1 MLSKLSDPPKP
12 GNPASPPQSAP
23 APATAESLSRIA
35 VFAVL
40 AVVFLIRLA
49 HLSSA
54 MVSPLTYQPGPDED
68 YYRRFGLAI
77 AFGQDQNSP
86 EFTFMDPAY
95 GYILG
100 AIFRAVGPNLF
111 VVYLLQVL
119 LDTATAY
126 GVLKIGRL
134 LGRPRA
140 GLAGALLYGLTS
152 TAVMFCTTLLKEVW
166 VTAFLTWWV
175 VGALTVIRSPR
186 QRTWLLFGLYCGLGV
201 GLRST
206 LLLLGLVGV
215 FLPLW
220 SDQQAAAREVGL
232 GMRHWAGTAAL
243 LACGIV
249 VALAPWSLRNHAA
262 YGSFSPL
269 PHNGGIILHQIY
281 NDQNPRA
288 EIWVPPFVS
297 YLNPSEIWRGYAA
310 EVNRR
315 AGYQLSPAEVD
326 SYWQQEALTFI
337 DTHHEQVL
345 GDVLRKSLGWLS
357 NAELA
362 NNRSDVEERMFSPV
376 LAWLPSPAAWLLAM
390 GLAGLVWFALEDRRW
405 PIIAVPIVLAWFTMA
420 VFFAES
426 RFRLHAMP
434 MLAFCSGVWIDNLA
448 RGLRGVDKRRV
459 AAFVGLAAVLVTTS
473 LLLGSRATPVAVQWD
488 RIAWGYINM
497 GKIPE
502 AQAVAERVSKEQP
515 NNAPIFE
522 ALGYINVARQHY
534 DDAAR
539 ALQHAIELRP
549 GSHVAH
555 YNLART
561 YLALGDRKRAAEEA
575 GIAVNLYP
583 SPDYQA
589 LVNQIEAG
597 S

>member
-1 MLSKLSDPPKP
+1 MSGTAPTR
-12 GNPASPPQSAP
+12 PA
-23 APATAESLSRIA
+23 AESLSRIA
-35 VFAVL
+35 IFATL
-40 AVVFLIRLA
+40 ALVFLVRLA

-77 AFGQDQNSP
+77 ALGQDSNSP

-100 AIFRAVGPNLF
+100 ALFRLVGPNLF

-126 GVLKIGRL
+126 GILTIGRQ

-140 GLAGALLYGLTS
+140 GLVGALLYGLTA

-175 VGALTVIRSPR
+175 VGALAVIRSP
-186 QRTWLLFGLYCGLGV
+186 QKWTWLLFGLYSGLGV

-206 LLLLGLVGV
+206 LLLLGIACVL
-215 FLPLW
+215 LPLW
-220 SDQQAAAREVGL
+220 SEQQALAREAGIGL
-232 GMRHWAGTAAL
+232 RHWAARAAL
-243 LACGIV
+243 LGCGLL
-249 VALAPWSLRNHAA
+249 VALLPWSLRNDRA
-262 YGSFSPL
+262 YGSLSPL
-269 PHNGGIILHQIY
+269 PHNGGIVLQQIY
-281 NDQNPRA
+281 NEQNPHA
-288 EIWVPPFVS
+288 EIWIPPFVS
-297 YLNPSEIWRGYAA
+297 YLHPSEIWRGYAA
-310 EVNRR
+310 EASRR
-315 AGYQLSPAEVD
+315 TGYRLSPVEVD
-326 SYWQQEALTFI
+326 HYWQQEALAFI
-337 DTHHEQVL
+337 DTHHELVL

-362 NNRSDVEERMFSPV
+362 NNRSDAEERMFSPV
-376 LAWLPSPAAWLLAM
+376 LAALPAPAAWLLAM
-390 GLAGLVWFALEDRRW
+390 GLAGLVWLALEERRW
-405 PIIAVPIVLAWFTMA
+405 PIVAVPIALAWLTMA

-426 RFRLHAMP
+426 RFRFHATP
-434 MLAFCSGVWIDNLA
+434 MLALCSGVWIDQVVRHFRA
-448 RGLRGVDKRRV
+448 ADKRQTAV
-459 AAFVGLAAVLVTTS
+459 FVGLAAVIATLS
-473 LLLGSRATPVAVQWD
+473 LLLGSRTPPVPVQWD

-502 AQAVAERVSKEQP
+502 AQAVAERVSREQP

-522 ALGYINVARQHY
+522 ALGYTDVARQHY
-534 DDAAR
+534 DDAAQ

-549 GSHVAH
+549 KSHLAH
-555 YNLART
+555 YNLARV
-561 YLALGDRKRAAEEA
+561 YLALGDRTRAAEEA
-575 GIAVNLYP
+575 GIAVSLNP
-583 SPDYQA
+583 APDYQA
-589 LVNQIEAG
+589 LLNQIEAG

>member
-1 MLSKLSDPPKP
+1 MPDRERFPL
-12 GNPASPPQSAP
+12 PAAAETRSI
-23 APATAESLSRIA
+23 AESMSRIA
-35 VFAVL
+35 VFGVL
-40 AVVFLIRLA
+40 ALVFLIRLA

-54 MVSPLTYQPGPDED
+54 MVSPLTYQLGPDED

-77 AFGQDQNSP
+77 ALGQDSNSP

-100 AIFRAVGPNLF
+100 AIFRVLGPNLF
-111 VVYLLQVL
+111 VVYLLQVV

-126 GVLKIGRL
+126 GILRIGRQ

-140 GLAGALLYGLTS
+140 GLVGALLYGLTS
-152 TAVMFCTTLLKEVW
+152 TAIMFCTTLLKEVW

-175 VGALTVIRSPR
+175 VGALTLIRSPR
-186 QRTWLLFGLYCGLGV
+186 RWTWFLFGIYSGIGV

-206 LLLLGLVGV
+206 VLLLGVAAVL
-215 FLPLW
+215 LPLW
-220 SDQQAAAREVGL
+220 SDQQAAARKVGA
-232 GMRHWAGTAAL
+232 GVRHWAAHAAL
-243 LACGIV
+243 IICGMV
-249 VALAPWSLRNHAA
+249 VALLPWSLRNHAA
-262 YGSFSPL
+262 YGSLSPL
-269 PHNGGIILHQIY
+269 PHNGGIVLQQIY
-281 NDQNPRA
+281 NDQNPHA
-288 EIWVPPFVS
+288 EIWIPPFVS
-297 YLNPSEIWRGYAA
+297 YLHPSEIWRGYAA

-315 AGYQLSPAEVD
+315 AGYQLSPSEVD
-326 SYWQQEALTFI
+326 HYWQQEALTYI
-337 DTHHEQVL
+337 DAHPEKVL

-376 LAWLPSPAAWLLAM
+376 LAALPAPAAWLLAM
-390 GLAGLVWFALEDRRW
+390 GLAGLVWLAREDRRW

-426 RFRLHAMP
+426 RFRFHATP
-434 MLAFCSGVWIDNLA
+434 MLACCSGIWIDQVVGYA
-448 RGLRGVDKRRV
+448 STPRKRQT
-459 AAFVGLAAVLVTTS
+459 ALFVGLAAVIATMS
-473 LLLGSRATPVAVQWD
+473 LLLGSRTPPVPVQWD

-502 AQAVAERVSKEQP
+502 AQAIAERVSKEQP

-522 ALGYINVARQHY
+522 ALGYTAVAQQHY
-534 DDAAR
+534 DDAAH

-555 YNLART
+555 YNLARV
-561 YLALGDRKRAAEEA
+561 YLAIGDHKRAAEEA
-575 GIAVNLYP
+575 GIAVNLNP

-589 LVNQIEAG
+589 LLNQIEAG

>member
-1 MLSKLSDPPKP
+1 MP
-12 GNPASPPQSAP
+12 GATETRS
-23 APATAESLSRIA
+23 TAESLSRIA
-35 VFAVL
+35 VFGTL
-40 AVVFLIRLA
+40 ALVFLVRLA

-54 MVSPLTYQPGPDED
+54 LASPLTYQPGPDED
-68 YYRRFGLAI
+68 YYRRFGLAV
-77 AFGQDQNSP
+77 ALGQSP
-86 EFTFMDPAY
+86 DSAEFTFMDPAY

-100 AIFRAVGPNLF
+100 AIFRLVGPNLF

-126 GVLKIGRL
+126 GILTIGRL

-140 GLAGALLYGLTS
+140 GLVGALLYGLTS

-175 VGALTVIRSPR
+175 VGALLLSRSPR
-186 QRTWLLFGLYCGLGV
+186 QWTWLLFGFYTGLGI

-206 LLLLGLVGV
+206 LLLLGLAAV

-220 SDQQAAAREVGL
+220 NGRRQWAAQAGL
-232 GMRHWAGTAAL
+232 AICGM
-243 LACGIV
+243 V
-249 VALAPWSLRNHAA
+249 VALLPWSLRNHAA
-262 YGSFSPL
+262 YGSLSPL
-269 PHNGGIILHQIY
+269 PHNGGIVLEQIY
-281 NDQNPRA
+281 NDQNPHA

-297 YLNPSEIWRGYAA
+297 YLHPSEIWRGYAA
-310 EVNRR
+310 EASRR
-315 AGYQLSPAEVD
+315 VGHPLSPPEVD
-326 SYWQQEALTFI
+326 SYWHSQALSFI
-337 DTHHEQVL
+337 EDHPGQVL
-345 GDVLRKSLGWLS
+345 GDVFRKSLGWLS

-376 LAWLPSPAAWLLAM
+376 LASLPSPAAWLLGM
-390 GLAGLVWFALEDRRW
+390 GLAGLIWLAREDRRW
-405 PIIAVPIVLAWFTMA
+405 PIVAVPIALAWLTMA
-420 VFFAES
+420 IFFSES
-426 RFRLHAMP
+426 RFRFHATP
-434 MLAFCSGVWIDNLA
+434 MLALCSGVWIDQVVRHA
-448 RGLRGVDKRRV
+448 RAVSKRETAV
-459 AAFVGLAAVLVTTS
+459 FVGLAGVIVTTS
-473 LLLGSRATPVAVQWD
+473 LLLGSQTPPAPVQWD

-522 ALGYINVARQHY
+522 ALGYTAVARQQY

-539 ALQHAIELRP
+539 ALRHAIELRP

-555 YNLART
+555 YNLARV
-561 YLALGDRKRAAEEA
+561 YLALGERKRAAEEA
-575 GIAVNLYP
+575 GIAVNLNP

-589 LVNQIEAG
+589 LLNQIEAG

>member
-1 MLSKLSDPPKP
+1 MPVRETPPGAAAAETP
-12 GNPASPPQSAP
+12 S
-23 APATAESLSRIA
+23 TAESLSRIA
-35 VFAVL
+35 VFGVL
-40 AVVFLIRLA
+40 ALVFLVRLA

-54 MVSPLTYQPGPDED
+54 MVSPLTYQLGPDED
-68 YYRRFGLAI
+68 FYRRFGLAI
-77 AFGQDQNSP
+77 ALGQDPNSP

-100 AIFRAVGPNLF
+100 AIFKAVGPNLF

-126 GVLKIGRL
+126 GILKIGRL

-140 GLAGALLYGLTS
+140 GLLGALLYGLTS

-175 VGALTVIRSPR
+175 VGALTLIRSPR
-186 QRTWLLFGLYCGLGV
+186 RWTWLLFGIYSGV
-201 GLRST
+201 GIGLRST
-206 LLLLGLVGV
+206 LLLLGVAGV
-215 FLPLW
+215 LLPLW
-220 SDQQAAAREVGL
+220 SDQQAAAREVGA
-232 GMRHWAGTAAL
+232 GTRHWAARAAL
-243 LACGIV
+243 VVCGIV
-249 VALAPWSLRNHAA
+249 VALLPWSLRNHAA
-262 YGSFSPL
+262 YGSLSPL

-281 NDQNPRA
+281 NEQNPRA

-297 YLNPSEIWRGYAA
+297 YLHPSEIWRGYAA
-310 EVNRR
+310 EVDRR
-315 AGYQLSPAEVD
+315 AGYQLSPSEVD
-326 SYWQQEALTFI
+326 HYWQQEALTYI
-337 DTHHEQVL
+337 DAHPEKVL

-376 LAWLPSPAAWLLAM
+376 LAALPAPAAWLLAM
-390 GLAGLVWFALEDRRW
+390 GLAGLVWLAREDRRW
-405 PIIAVPIVLAWFTMA
+405 PIIAVPLALAWLTMA

-426 RFRLHAMP
+426 RFRFHATP
-434 MLAFCSGVWIDNLA
+434 MLALCAGIWIDQVVRHANSV
-448 RGLRGVDKRRV
+448 GRRQTTL
-459 AAFVGLAAVLVTTS
+459 FVGLAAVIAMLS
-473 LLLGSRATPVAVQWD
+473 LLLGSRTPPVPVQWD

-497 GKIPE
+497 GKIPA

-522 ALGYINVARQHY
+522 ALGYTAVAQQHY
-534 DDAAR
+534 DDAAH

-555 YNLART
+555 YNLARV
-561 YLALGDRKRAAEEA
+561 YLALGDRARAAEEA
-575 GIAVNLYP
+575 GIAVNLNP

>member
-1 MLSKLSDPPKP
+1 MP
-12 GNPASPPQSAP
+12 GATETRS
-23 APATAESLSRIA
+23 TAESLSRIA
-35 VFAVL
+35 VFGTL
-40 AVVFLIRLA
+40 ALVFLVRLA

-54 MVSPLTYQPGPDED
+54 LASPLTYQPGPDED
-68 YYRRFGLAI
+68 YYRRFGLAV
-77 AFGQDQNSP
+77 ALGQSP
-86 EFTFMDPAY
+86 DSAEFTFMDPAY

-100 AIFRAVGPNLF
+100 AIFRLVGPNLF

-126 GVLKIGRL
+126 GILTIGRL

-140 GLAGALLYGLTS
+140 GLVGALLYGLTS

-175 VGALTVIRSPR
+175 VGALVLIRSPR
-186 QRTWLLFGLYCGLGV
+186 KWAWLLFGLYTGLGV

-206 LLLLGLVGV
+206 VLLLGVAAV

-220 SDQQAAAREVGL
+220 NDRRQWAARSALAVC
-232 GMRHWAGTAAL
+232 GM
-243 LACGIV
+243 V
-249 VALAPWSLRNHAA
+249 VALLPWSLRNHAA
-262 YGSFSPL
+262 YGSLSPL
-269 PHNGGIILHQIY
+269 PHNGGIVLEQIY
-281 NDQNPRA
+281 NDQNPHA

-297 YLNPSEIWRGYAA
+297 YLHPSEIWRGYAA
-310 EVNRR
+310 EASRR
-315 AGYQLSPAEVD
+315 AGHPLSPPEVD
-326 SYWQQEALTFI
+326 SYWHAQALGFI
-337 DTHHEQVL
+337 EDHPGQVL
-345 GDVLRKSLGWLS
+345 GDVFRKSLGWLS

-376 LAWLPSPAAWLLAM
+376 LALLPSPAAWLLGM
-390 GLAGLVWFALEDRRW
+390 GLAGLLWLAREDRRW
-405 PIIAVPIVLAWFTMA
+405 WLVAVPIALAWFTMA
-420 VFFAES
+420 VFFSES
-426 RFRLHAMP
+426 RFRFHAIP
-434 MLAFCSGVWIDNLA
+434 MLALCSGIWIDQVVRHVRA
-448 RGLRGVDKRRV
+448 IGKPPTAV
-459 AAFVGLAAVLVTTS
+459 FVGLATVIVATS
-473 LLLGSRATPVAVQWD
+473 LLLGRNTPPAPVQWD

-502 AQAVAERVSKEQP
+502 AQAVAQRVSKEQP

-522 ALGYINVARQHY
+522 ALGYTAVARQQY
-534 DDAAR
+534 DDAAH

-555 YNLART
+555 YNLARV

-575 GIAVNLYP
+575 GIAVSLNP

-589 LVNQIEAG
+589 LLNQIEAG

>member
-1 MLSKLSDPPKP
+1 M
-12 GNPASPPQSAP
+12 SA
-23 APATAESLSRIA
+23 AAETRSTVESLSRVA
-35 VFAVL
+35 VFGVL
-40 AVVFLIRLA
+40 ALVLLIRLA

-54 MVSPLTYQPGPDED
+54 MASPLTYQPGPDED
-68 YYRRFGLAI
+68 YYRRFALAV
-77 AFGQDQNSP
+77 ALGQGQNSA

-100 AIFRAVGPNLF
+100 TIFRFLGPNLF

-126 GVLKIGRL
+126 GILTIGRL

-152 TAVMFCTTLLKEVW
+152 TAIMFCTTLLKEVW

-175 VGALTVIRSPR
+175 VSALTVIRSPR
-186 QRTWLLFGLYCGLGV
+186 RWTWLLFGFYTGLGV

-206 LLLLGLVGV
+206 LLALGVAVVLLPFLRDRQIASSNAVVGTG
-215 FLPLW
+215 
-220 SDQQAAAREVGL
+220 D
-232 GMRHWAGTAAL
+232 GMRAWVVLATLTVCGMVAAL
-243 LACGIV
+243 L
-249 VALAPWSLRNHAA
+249 PWSLRNHAA
-262 YGSFSPL
+262 YGSLSPL

-297 YLNPSEIWRGYAA
+297 YLHPSDIWRGYEA

-315 AGYQLSPAEVD
+315 AGYQLSPMEVD
-326 SYWQQEALTFI
+326 HYWRQEALAYI
-337 DTHHEQVL
+337 DTHHERVL
-345 GDVLRKSLGWLS
+345 GDVLRKSVGWLS

-390 GLAGLVWFALEDRRW
+390 GLAGLLWLALEDRRW
-405 PIIAVPIVLAWFTMA
+405 LIIAVPIALAWFTMA

-426 RFRLHAMP
+426 RFRFHATP
-434 MLAFCSGVWIDNLA
+434 MLALCSGVWIENVT
-448 RGLRGVDKRRV
+448 RQLRAVSKRQV
-459 AAFVGLAAVLVTTS
+459 AAFVGLAAVLATLS
-473 LLLGSRATPVAVQWD
+473 LLLGSRTPPVPVQWD
-488 RIAWGYINM
+488 RVAWGYINM
-497 GKIPE
+497 GKVTE
-502 AQAVAERVSKEQP
+502 AQAIAERVSKEQP

-522 ALGYINVARQHY
+522 ALGYTAVARQQY
-534 DDAAR
+534 DAAAQ

-555 YNLART
+555 YNLARV
-561 YLALGDRKRAAEEA
+561 YLALGDHKRAEQEA
-575 GIAVNLYP
+575 GIAVNLNP

-589 LVNQIEAG
+589 LLNQIEAG

>member
-1 MLSKLSDPPKP
+1 M
-12 GNPASPPQSAP
+12 PAAAENRSSS
-23 APATAESLSRIA
+23 ESLSRI
-35 VFAVL
+35 VIFGVL
-40 AVVFLIRLA
+40 ALVFLIRLA

-68 YYRRFGLAI
+68 YYRRFGMAV
-77 AFGQDQNSP
+77 ATGQGQDSP

-100 AIFRAVGPNLF
+100 AIFRLVGANIF

-126 GVLKIGRL
+126 GILTIGRL

-140 GLAGALLYGLTS
+140 GLFGALLYGLTS

-166 VTAFLTWWV
+166 VTAYLAWWV
-175 VGALTVIRSPR
+175 VGALTLIRSPR
-186 QRTWLLFGLYCGLGV
+186 RWTWLLFGFYCGLGV

-206 LLLLGLVGV
+206 LLLLGVAAV

-220 SDQQAAAREVGL
+220 SAGQSAARQAGN
-232 GMRHWAGTAAL
+232 GMRNWAVLAAL
-243 LACGIV
+243 AVCGMV
-249 VALAPWSLRNHAA
+249 VALLPWSVRNNQA
-262 YGSFSPL
+262 YGSLSPL
-269 PHNGGIILHQIY
+269 PHNGGIVLQQIY
-281 NDQNPRA
+281 NDQNPGA

-297 YLNPSEIWRGYAA
+297 YLHPSEIWRGYEA
-310 EVNRR
+310 EANRR
-315 AGYQLSPAEVD
+315 AGHPLSPSAVD
-326 SYWQQEALTFI
+326 RYWQQEALAFI
-337 DTHHEQVL
+337 DTHPTQVL

-357 NAELA
+357 SAEIA

-390 GLAGLVWFALEDRRW
+390 GLAGLAWLACEDRRW
-405 PIIAVPIVLAWFTMA
+405 PIVAVPIALAWFTMA

-426 RFRLHAMP
+426 RFRFHATP
-434 MLAFCSGVWIDNLA
+434 MLALCSGVWIDQLM
-448 RGLRGVDKRRV
+448 RHVRGVSKWQL
-459 AAFVGLAAVLVTTS
+459 AAFVGLAAVIATTS
-473 LLLGSRATPVAVQWD
+473 LLLASRTPPVPVQWD

-522 ALGYINVARQHY
+522 ALGYTAVARQHY
-534 DDAAR
+534 DDAAH

-549 GSHVAH
+549 GSHIAH
-555 YNLART
+555 YNLARV

-575 GIAVNLYP
+575 GIAVNLNP
-583 SPDYQA
+583 SPEYQA
-589 LVNQIEAG
+589 LLNQIEAG

>member
-1 MLSKLSDPPKP
+1 MSGTAPTR
-12 GNPASPPQSAP
+12 PA
-23 APATAESLSRIA
+23 AESLSRIA
-35 VFAVL
+35 VFATL
-40 AVVFLIRLA
+40 ALVFLVRLA

-77 AFGQDQNSP
+77 ALGQDSNSP

-100 AIFRAVGPNLF
+100 AIFRLVGPNLF

-126 GVLKIGRL
+126 GILTIGRQ

-140 GLAGALLYGLTS
+140 GLVGALLYGLTA

-175 VGALTVIRSPR
+175 VGALAVIRSPHK
-186 QRTWLLFGLYCGLGV
+186 RTWLLFGLYSGLGV

-206 LLLLGLVGV
+206 LLLLGVAGV
-215 FLPLW
+215 LLPLW
-220 SDQQAAAREVGL
+220 SDQQAHAREAGMGL
-232 GMRHWAGTAAL
+232 RHWAARAAL
-243 LACGIV
+243 VGCGLV
-249 VALAPWSLRNHAA
+249 VALLPWSLRNDQA
-262 YGSFSPL
+262 YGSLSPL
-269 PHNGGIILHQIY
+269 PHNGGIVLQQIY
-281 NDQNPRA
+281 NEQNPHA
-288 EIWVPPFVS
+288 EIWIPPFVS
-297 YLNPSEIWRGYAA
+297 YLHPSEIWRGYAA
-310 EVNRR
+310 EASRR
-315 AGYQLSPAEVD
+315 TGYRLSPVEVD
-326 SYWQQEALTFI
+326 HYWQQQALAFI
-337 DTHHEQVL
+337 DTHHELVL

-362 NNRSDVEERMFSPV
+362 NNRSDAEERMFSPV
-376 LAWLPSPAAWLLAM
+376 LAALPSPAAWLLAM
-390 GLAGLVWFALEDRRW
+390 GLAGLAWLALEDRRW
-405 PIIAVPIVLAWFTMA
+405 PIVAVPIALAWLTMA

-426 RFRLHAMP
+426 RFRFHATP
-434 MLAFCSGVWIDNLA
+434 MLALCSGVWIDQVV
-448 RGLRGVDKRRV
+448 RHVRTGDKRQ
-459 AAFVGLAAVLVTTS
+459 AAVFVGLAAVVATLS
-473 LLLGSRATPVAVQWD
+473 LLLGGRTPPVPVQWD

-497 GKIPE
+497 GKIQQ
-502 AQAVAERVSKEQP
+502 AQAVAERVSREQP

-522 ALGYINVARQHY
+522 ALGYTAVARQHY

-549 GSHVAH
+549 KSHLAH
-555 YNLART
+555 YNLARV
-561 YLALGDRKRAAEEA
+561 YLALGDRTRAAEEA
-575 GIAVNLYP
+575 GIAVSLNP
-583 SPDYQA
+583 APDYQA
-589 LVNQIEAG
+589 LLNQIEAG

>member
-1 MLSKLSDPPKP
+1 MSGTAETRS
-12 GNPASPPQSAP
+12 
-23 APATAESLSRIA
+23 TAESLSRIA
-35 VFAVL
+35 VFATL
-40 AVVFLIRLA
+40 ALVFLVRLA

-54 MVSPLTYQPGPDED
+54 MMSPLTYQPGPDED

-77 AFGQDQNSP
+77 ALGQDSSSP

-100 AIFRAVGPNLF
+100 AIFRLVGPNLF

-126 GVLKIGRL
+126 GILTIGRQ

-140 GLAGALLYGLTS
+140 GLVGALLYGLTA

-175 VGALTVIRSPR
+175 VGALAVIRSPHKW
-186 QRTWLLFGLYCGLGV
+186 TWLLFGLFSGLGV

-206 LLLLGLVGV
+206 LLLLGCAGV
-215 FLPLW
+215 LLPLW
-220 SDQQAAAREVGL
+220 SDQLVVAREA
-232 GMRHWAGTAAL
+232 GMGPRHWAERAAL
-243 LACGIV
+243 VVCGLVI
-249 VALAPWSLRNHAA
+249 ALLPWSLRNDQA
-262 YGSFSPL
+262 YGSLSPL
-269 PHNGGIILHQIY
+269 PHNGGIVLHQIY
-281 NDQNPRA
+281 NAQNPHA
-288 EIWVPPFVS
+288 EIWIPPFVS
-297 YLNPSEIWRGYAA
+297 YLHPSEIWRGYAA
-310 EVNRR
+310 EASRR
-315 AGYQLSPAEVD
+315 TGSRLSPEEVD
-326 SYWQQEALTFI
+326 HYWQQEALIFI
-337 DTHHEQVL
+337 DAHHELVL

-376 LAWLPSPAAWLLAM
+376 LAALPSPAAWLLAM
-390 GLAGLVWFALEDRRW
+390 GLAGLVWLALEERRW
-405 PIIAVPIVLAWFTMA
+405 PIVAVPIALAWLTMA

-426 RFRLHAMP
+426 RFRFHATP
-434 MLAFCSGVWIDNLA
+434 MLALCSGVWIDQVVRHVRA
-448 RGLRGVDKRRV
+448 ADKRQTAV
-459 AAFVGLAAVLVTTS
+459 FVGLAAAIATLS
-473 LLLGSRATPVAVQWD
+473 LLLGSRTPPAPVQWD

-502 AQAVAERVSKEQP
+502 AQAVAERVSREQP

-522 ALGYINVARQHY
+522 ALGYTAVARQQY
-534 DDAAR
+534 DDAAL

-549 GSHVAH
+549 KSHLAH
-555 YNLART
+555 YNLARV
-561 YLALGDRKRAAEEA
+561 YLALGDRTRAAEEA
-575 GIAVNLYP
+575 GIAVRLNP
-583 SPDYQA
+583 APDYQA
-589 LVNQIEAG
+589 LLDQIEAG

>member
-1 MLSKLSDPPKP
+1 MP
-12 GNPASPPQSAP
+12 GATETRS
-23 APATAESLSRIA
+23 TAESLSRIA
-35 VFAVL
+35 VFGTL
-40 AVVFLIRLA
+40 ALVFLVRLA

-54 MVSPLTYQPGPDED
+54 LASPLTYQPGPDED
-68 YYRRFGLAI
+68 YYRRFGLAV
-77 AFGQDQNSP
+77 ALGQSPDGP

-100 AIFRAVGPNLF
+100 AIFRLVGPNLF

-126 GVLKIGRL
+126 GILTIGRL

-140 GLAGALLYGLTS
+140 GLVGALLYGLTS

-175 VGALTVIRSPR
+175 VGALLLIRSPR
-186 QRTWLLFGLYCGLGV
+186 KWAWLLFGFYTGLGV

-206 LLLLGLVGV
+206 VLLLGVAAV

-220 SDQQAAAREVGL
+220 NGRRQWAAHAGFAIC
-232 GMRHWAGTAAL
+232 GM
-243 LACGIV
+243 V
-249 VALAPWSLRNHAA
+249 VALLPWSLRNHAA
-262 YGSFSPL
+262 YGSLSPL
-269 PHNGGIILHQIY
+269 PHNGGIVLEQIY
-281 NDQNPRA
+281 NDQNPHA

-297 YLNPSEIWRGYAA
+297 YLHPSEIWRGYAA
-310 EVNRR
+310 EASRR
-315 AGYQLSPAEVD
+315 IGHPLSPPEVD
-326 SYWQQEALTFI
+326 SYWQAQALSFI
-337 DTHHEQVL
+337 EDHPGQVL
-345 GDVLRKSLGWLS
+345 ADVFRKSLGWLS
-357 NAELA
+357 NSELA

-376 LAWLPSPAAWLLAM
+376 LAWLPSPAAWLLGM
-390 GLAGLVWFALEDRRW
+390 GLAGLVWLAREDRRW
-405 PIIAVPIVLAWFTMA
+405 PIVAVPIALAWLTMA
-420 VFFAES
+420 IFFSES
-426 RFRLHAMP
+426 RFRFHATP
-434 MLAFCSGVWIDNLA
+434 MLALCSGVWIDQVVRHA
-448 RGLRGVDKRRV
+448 RAVSKRETAV
-459 AAFVGLAAVLVTTS
+459 FVGLAAVIVATS
-473 LLLGSRATPVAVQWD
+473 LLLGSRTSPAPVQWD

-522 ALGYINVARQHY
+522 ALGYTYVARQQY
-534 DDAAR
+534 DGAAR
-539 ALQHAIELRP
+539 ALQRAIELRP
-549 GSHVAH
+549 GLHVAH
-555 YNLART
+555 YNLARV

-575 GIAVNLYP
+575 GIAVNLNP

-589 LVNQIEAG
+589 LLNQIEAG

>member
-1 MLSKLSDPPKP
+1 LPVRERLP
-12 GNPASPPQSAP
+12 GPAAAETRSTS
-23 APATAESLSRIA
+23 ESLSRIA
-35 VFAVL
+35 VFGVL
-40 AVVFLIRLA
+40 ALVFLIRLA

-68 YYRRFGLAI
+68 YYRRFGLAV
-77 AFGQDQNSP
+77 ALGQGQDSP

-100 AIFRAVGPNLF
+100 AIFRVLGPNLF
-111 VVYLLQVL
+111 VVYLLQVV

-126 GVLKIGRL
+126 GILRIGRL

-140 GLAGALLYGLTS
+140 GLVGALLYGLTS

-175 VGALTVIRSPR
+175 VGALALIRSR
-186 QRTWLLFGLYCGLGV
+186 RSWSWLLFGLFTGLGV

-206 LLLLGLVGV
+206 LLLLGLAAVL
-215 FLPLW
+215 LPLW
-220 SDQQAAAREVGL
+220 SDQQAAARKAGN
-232 GMRHWAGTAAL
+232 GMRHWAVQAAL
-243 LACGIV
+243 VICGMV
-249 VALAPWSLRNHAA
+249 VTLLPWSLRNYQA
-262 YGSFSPL
+262 YGSLSPL
-269 PHNGGIILHQIY
+269 PHNGGIILQQIY
-281 NDQNPRA
+281 NDQNPNA

-297 YLNPSEIWRGYAA
+297 YLHPSEIWRGYAA
-310 EVNRR
+310 EASRR
-315 AGYQLSPAEVD
+315 AGHQLSPPEVD
-326 SYWQQEALTFI
+326 GYWHGEALTFI
-337 DTHHEQVL
+337 EDHPGQVL
-345 GDVLRKSLGWLS
+345 GEVFRKGLGWLS

-376 LAWLPSPAAWLLAM
+376 LAMLPSPAAWLLAM
-390 GLAGLVWFALEDRRW
+390 GLAGLAWLAREDRRW
-405 PIIAVPIVLAWFTMA
+405 PVVAVPIALAWFTMA
-420 VFFAES
+420 VFFSES
-426 RFRLHAMP
+426 RFRLHATP
-434 MLAFCSGVWIDNLA
+434 MLALCSGVWIDQVIRHA
-448 RGLRGVDKRRV
+448 RSVSKRPT
-459 AAFVGLAAVLVTTS
+459 ALFVGLAAVIATTS
-473 LLLGSRATPVAVQWD
+473 LLLGSRTPPVPVQWD

-522 ALGYINVARQHY
+522 ALGYTAVAQQHY
-534 DDAAR
+534 DDAAH

-555 YNLART
+555 YNLARV

-575 GIAVNLYP
+575 GIAVNLNP

-589 LVNQIEAG
+589 LLNQIEAG

>member
-1 MLSKLSDPPKP
+1 LPVRETLP
-12 GNPASPPQSAP
+12 GATAAETPS
-23 APATAESLSRIA
+23 TAESLSRIA
-35 VFAVL
+35 VFGVL
-40 AVVFLIRLA
+40 ALVFLVRLA

-54 MVSPLTYQPGPDED
+54 MVSPLTYQLGPDED

-77 AFGQDQNSP
+77 ALGQDANSP

-100 AIFRAVGPNLF
+100 TIFKAVGPNLF

-126 GVLKIGRL
+126 GILKIGRL

-140 GLAGALLYGLTS
+140 GLLGALLYGLTS

-175 VGALTVIRSPR
+175 IGALTLIRSPR
-186 QRTWLLFGLYCGLGV
+186 RWTWFLFGLYSGIGV

-206 LLLLGLVGV
+206 LLLLGVAGV
-215 FLPLW
+215 LLPLW
-220 SDQQAAAREVGL
+220 SDQLAAAREIGTGV
-232 GMRHWAGTAAL
+232 RHWAARAAL
-243 LACGIV
+243 VICGIM
-249 VALAPWSLRNHAA
+249 VALLPWSLRNHAA
-262 YGSFSPL
+262 YGSLSPL
-269 PHNGGIILHQIY
+269 PHNGGIVLHQIY

-288 EIWVPPFVS
+288 EIWIPPFVS
-297 YLNPSEIWRGYAA
+297 YLHPSEIWRGYAA
-310 EVNRR
+310 EVDRR

-326 SYWQQEALTFI
+326 HYWQQEALTYI
-337 DTHHEQVL
+337 DAHPEKVL

-376 LAWLPSPAAWLLAM
+376 LAALPAPAAWLLAM
-390 GLAGLVWFALEDRRW
+390 GLAGLVWLAREDRRW
-405 PIIAVPIVLAWFTMA
+405 PILAVPIALAWLTMA

-426 RFRLHAMP
+426 RFRFHAAP
-434 MLAFCSGVWIDNLA
+434 MLACCAGIWIDQVVRHA
-448 RGLRGVDKRRV
+448 RAPDKRQT
-459 AAFVGLAAVLVTTS
+459 ALFVGLAAVIATMS
-473 LLLGSRATPVAVQWD
+473 LLLGSRTPPVPVQWD

-522 ALGYINVARQHY
+522 ALGYTAVAQQHY
-534 DDAAR
+534 DDAEH

-555 YNLART
+555 YNLARV
-561 YLALGDRKRAAEEA
+561 YLAIGDRKRAAEEA
-575 GIAVNLYP
+575 GIAVNLNP

-589 LVNQIEAG
+589 LLNQIEAG

>member
-1 MLSKLSDPPKP
+1 MAAAETRSTP
-12 GNPASPPQSAP
+12 
-23 APATAESLSRIA
+23 ESLGRVA

-40 AVVFLIRLA
+40 ALVLLVRLA
-49 HLSSA
+49 HLSAA
-54 MVSPLTYQPGPDED
+54 MASPLTYQPGPDED
-68 YYRRFGLAI
+68 YYRRFALAV
-77 AFGQDQNSP
+77 ALGQGQNSA

-100 AIFRAVGPNLF
+100 AIFRFLGPNLF

-126 GVLKIGRL
+126 GILTIGRL

-140 GLAGALLYGLTS
+140 GLIGALLYGLTS

-175 VGALTVIRSPR
+175 VSALTLIRSPR
-186 QRTWLLFGLYCGLGV
+186 KWTWLLFGFYTGLGV

-206 LLLLGLVGV
+206 LLALAVAVVL
-215 FLPLW
+215 LPLL
-220 SDQQAAAREVGL
+220 SDQQTAVGKAEAGAGL
-232 GMRHWAGTAAL
+232 RNWAILAAL
-243 LACGIV
+243 AMAGVV
-249 VALAPWSLRNHAA
+249 VALLPWSLRNHAA
-262 YGSFSPL
+262 YGSLSPL

-297 YLNPSEIWRGYAA
+297 YLHPSDIWRGYEA
-310 EVNRR
+310 EVSRR
-315 AGYQLSPAEVD
+315 AGYQLSPSEVD
-326 SYWQQEALTFI
+326 HYWRQEALTYI
-337 DTHHEQVL
+337 DSHHEQVL

-362 NNRSDVEERMFSPV
+362 NNRSDIEERMFSPV

-390 GLAGLVWFALEDRRW
+390 GLAGLVWLALEDRRW
-405 PIIAVPIVLAWFTMA
+405 PIIAVPIALAWFTMA

-426 RFRLHAMP
+426 RFRFHATP
-434 MLAFCSGVWIDNLA
+434 MLALCSGVWIEQLTKH
-448 RGLRGVDKRRV
+448 LRDTNRRQAV
-459 AAFVGLAAVLVTTS
+459 VFVGLAAVIATS
-473 LLLGSRATPVAVQWD
+473 SFLLGSRTPPVPVQWD

-497 GKIPE
+497 GKVTE
-502 AQAVAERVSKEQP
+502 AQAIAERVSRQEP

-522 ALGYINVARQHY
+522 ALGYTAVARQQY
-534 DDAAR
+534 DAAAQ

-549 GSHVAH
+549 GSHIAH
-555 YNLART
+555 YNLARV

-575 GIAVNLYP
+575 GIAVNLNP

-589 LVNQIEAG
+589 LLNQIEAG